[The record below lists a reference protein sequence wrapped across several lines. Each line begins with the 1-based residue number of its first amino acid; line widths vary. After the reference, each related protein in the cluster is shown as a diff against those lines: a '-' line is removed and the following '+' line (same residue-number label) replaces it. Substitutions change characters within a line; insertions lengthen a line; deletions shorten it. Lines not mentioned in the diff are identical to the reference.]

1 MLEKIVRCN
10 KKIVSIEELVKVIE
24 FLKAKNKKIVF
35 TNGCFDILHAG
46 HMKLL
51 NEAKS
56 FGDILIVGLNSDG
69 SVKRIKGDS
78 RPINSQERRA
88 EALSGIG
95 CIDYVVIFEENTPCE
110 IISQIKP
117 DIHVKGGDYDS
128 HNYAKMPE
136 AEIVHKYGGEVK
148 IVKLVEGQST
158 TAIINKMAKEK
169 GF

>member
-1 MLEKIVRCN
+1 MSEKIAKCN
-10 KKIVSIEELVKVIE
+10 KKIVSAEELVKLVAL
-24 FLKAKNKKIVF
+24 LKSKNKKIVF

-46 HMKLL
+46 HLKLL
-51 NEAKS
+51 REAKS
-56 FGDILIVGLNSDG
+56 FGDILVVGLNSDG
-69 SVKRIKGDS
+69 SVRRLKGNS

-88 EALSGIG
+88 EALSNLG
-95 CIDYVVIFEENTPCE
+95 CVDYIVIFEENTPCE

-117 DIHVKGGDYDS
+117 NIHVKGGDYDPC
-128 HNYAKMPE
+128 NYAKMPE

-148 IVKLVEGQST
+148 IVKLVEGEST